1 MSFEYFNKM
10 KILIVGAGNMGT
22 TYAESFLLS
31 HSITKD
37 DLLIL
42 EKTTEKADLL
52 RKKGYQY
59 VISSPDERVSKVKL
73 IILAVKPQDTFLLF
87 ENLKNYILP
96 TQTILSI
103 MAGVKIETLKKAL
116 GTTKVVRAMPN
127 LPSQIG
133 MGMTGFTADESVTR
147 EELFFVQNLLNTTGK
162 SLYFSE
168 EEKID
173 AVTAISGSGP
183 AYVYYFM
190 EAMIKKAQEMGF
202 SHSEAE
208 LLVTQTFMGAVH
220 LENRSNYSCEEWIKR
235 VSSRGGTTEAALKVF
250 SEESLGEKIGNG
262 LIAAQKRAKEL
273 GE

>member
-1 MSFEYFNKM
+1 M

-42 EKTTEKADLL
+42 EKTTEKADFL
-52 RKKGYQY
+52 REKGYSY
-59 VISSPDERVSKVKL
+59 VISKPDERVSKVQL
-73 IILAVKPQDTFLLF
+73 IILAVKPQDTKALF
-87 ENLKNYILP
+87 ETLRSYILP
-96 TQTILSI
+96 SQTVLSI
-103 MAGVKIETLKKAL
+103 MAGVKIETLKNSL
-116 GTTKVVRAMPN
+116 GTTKIIRAMPN

-147 EELFFVQNLLNTTGK
+147 DQLFFVQNLLNTTGK

-183 AYVYYFM
+183 AYVYFFM
-190 EAMIKKAQEMGF
+190 EAMIKEAQKMGF

-220 LENRSNYSCEEWIKR
+220 LENRSNYSCGEWIQR
-235 VSSRGGTTEAALKVF
+235 VSSKGGTTEAALNVF
-250 SEESLGEKIGNG
+250 SNEKVAEKIGEG
-262 LIAAQKRAKEL
+262 LEAAQQRAKEL
-273 GE
+273 GK

>member
-1 MSFEYFNKM
+1 MNNSKN

-42 EKTTEKADLL
+42 EKTTEKADFL
-52 RKKGYQY
+52 REKGYKY
-59 VISSPDERVSKVKL
+59 VISTPDKKVSEVQL
-73 IILAVKPQDTFLLF
+73 IILAVKPQDTQILF
-87 ENLKNYILP
+87 KTLKDYILP
-96 TQTILSI
+96 SQTVLSI
-103 MAGVKIETLKKAL
+103 MAGVKIKTLQNSL
-116 GTTKVVRAMPN
+116 GTTKIIRAMPN

-147 EELFFVQNLLNTTGK
+147 DELFFVQNLLNTTGK

-183 AYVYYFM
+183 AYVYFFM
-190 EAMIKKAQEMGF
+190 EAMIKEAQKMGF
-202 SHSEAE
+202 RIQK
-208 LLVTQTFMGAVH
+208 L
-220 LENRSNYSCEEWIKR
+220 NY
-235 VSSRGGTTEAALKVF
+235 
-250 SEESLGEKIGNG
+250 
-262 LIAAQKRAKEL
+262 
-273 GE
+273 

>member
-1 MSFEYFNKM
+1 M

-42 EKTTEKADLL
+42 EKTSEKADFL
-52 RKKGYQY
+52 KEKGYKN
-59 VISSPDERVSKVKL
+59 VISEPSEKVSKVTL
-73 IILAVKPQDTFLLF
+73 IILAVKPQDTKALF
-87 ENLKNYILP
+87 RTLREYILP
-96 TQTILSI
+96 SQTVLSI
-103 MAGVKIETLKKAL
+103 MAGVKIETLKDSL
-116 GTTKVVRAMPN
+116 GTSKIVRAMPN

-133 MGMTGFTADESVTR
+133 MGMTGFTADQSVTR
-147 EELFFVQNLLNTTGK
+147 DELFFVQNLLNTTGK

-183 AYVYYFM
+183 AYIYFFM
-190 EAMIKKAQEMGF
+190 ESMIKEGQKMGF

-220 LENRSNYSCEEWIKR
+220 LENKSNHSCQEWIQR
-235 VSSRGGTTEAALKVF
+235 VSSKGGTTEAALNVF
-250 SEESLGEKIGNG
+250 SEQKLSDKIGKGLEAAKRRAEKLGE
-262 LIAAQKRAKEL
+262 
-273 GE
+273 

>member
-1 MSFEYFNKM
+1 M

-42 EKTTEKADLL
+42 EKTPEKADFL
-52 RKKGYQY
+52 RERGYSF
-59 VISSPDERVSKVKL
+59 VISAPDESISNVRL
-73 IILAVKPQDTFLLF
+73 IILAVKPQDTKTLF
-87 ENLKNYILP
+87 ETLKNYILP
-96 TQTILSI
+96 SQTILSI
-103 MAGVKIETLKKAL
+103 MAGVKIDTLKNSL
-116 GTTKVVRAMPN
+116 GTSKIIRAMPN

-133 MGMTGFTADESVTR
+133 MGMTGFTADPSVTR

-190 EAMIKKAQEMGF
+190 EAMIKEAQKMGF

-220 LENRSNYSCEEWIKR
+220 LENRSTYSCEEWIKR
-235 VSSRGGTTEAALKVF
+235 VSSKGGTTEAALTIFTEQKVAT
-250 SEESLGEKIGNG
+250 KIAQG
-262 LIAAQKRAKEL
+262 LEAAKKRAKEL